1 MTATTAATTDPLA
14 ARSLDPTAGQIWRAT
29 KAPALVTLAVLLA
42 GLTLAVVGGGGR
54 AGLLDPR
61 AVDPSGSRA
70 VAEVLRDQG
79 VQVQLVTT
87 NADLRDAA
95 GEGDTVLVAYP
106 DRLVDEQATTVRDT
120 GADLVV
126 VGAHVPEHYAP
137 GVGSRGDTA
146 LEARQPVC
154 ALPAA
159 ERAGPA
165 DTGGV
170 AYEAPP
176 GTGGQMGQVDGCYS
190 RAGLPSL
197 LQLQNAGRTI
207 TFLGS
212 PQPLTNE
219 RFDERGNAALTLGLL
234 GQNDR
239 LLWYLPSL
247 GDLPGGQTRSFYE
260 LVPDGIWW
268 GLAQALVAVLL
279 LMLWRAR
286 RLGPVVPEPLPV
298 VVRAAEAVEGRSR
311 LYRRA
316 GARDKAA
323 ESLRAGALGRLVPLL
338 GLPRRSEPAAVVDAL
353 TARTRRTGPDL
364 AALLYGAAPADDA
377 ALVRLANDLDALDRE
392 IRRP

>member
-1 MTATTAATTDPLA
+1 MTATVAAPTAAP
-14 ARSLDPTAGQIWRAT
+14 RSLDPTGREVWHAVRGPGLIV
-29 KAPALVTLAVLLA
+29 LGVLLA
-42 GLTLAVVGGGGR
+42 AVAVAALGGGSQ

-79 VQVQLVTT
+79 VQVQLVQT
-87 NADLRDAA
+87 NRGLRDIALPS
-95 GEGDTVLVAYP
+95 DTVLVAFP
-106 DRLVDEQATTVRDT
+106 DLLRPEQAATVRDI

-126 VGAHVPEHYAP
+126 IGSHIPEQFVA
-137 GVGSRGDTA
+137 GVDLSGESA

-159 ERAGPA
+159 ERAGIA

-170 AYEAPP
+170 SYDPAPDA
-176 GTGGQMGQVDGCYS
+176 GDDTVGCYA
-190 RAGLPSL
+190 REGLPSL
-197 LQLQNAGRTI
+197 VQVSTAGRTV
-207 TFLGS
+207 TLLGS
-212 PQPLTNE
+212 PQALTND
-219 RFDERGNAALTLGLL
+219 RIDELGNAALTLSLL
-234 GQNDR
+234 GQNGR

-247 GDLPGGQTRSFYE
+247 GDVSAGEQRSFYE
-260 LVPDGIWW
+260 LVPDGFWW
-268 GLAQALVAVLL
+268 GLTQAVLAVL
-279 LMLWRAR
+279 VLMFWRAR

-298 VVRAAEAVEGRSR
+298 VVRAAETVEGRAR

-323 ESLRAGALGRLVPLL
+323 AALRAGALRRLIPLM
-338 GLPRRSEPAAVVDAL
+338 GLPRSAEPPAVVDAVA
-353 TARTRRTGPDL
+353 ARTRRTAPDL

-377 ALVRLANDLDALDRE
+377 ALVRLAGDLDALERE